1 MSFLFVFCFSKGFT
15 LFRNMLNELRQRL
28 EDRKCPSF
36 WIPKIDLFSDI
47 FDDLS
52 EEESTQINSKIKLV
66 NDVIANPKK
75 FIADEYLEMVRF
87 YRQRCCYF
95 GDHAYDEDIES
106 APLIN
111 KVRKSPCFL
120 LDCSYSDRNFSRNYD
135 PVGLEVY

>member
-1 MSFLFVFCFSKGFT
+1 
-15 LFRNMLNELRQRL
+15 MLNELRQRL

-52 EEESTQINSKIKLV
+52 DEESTQINSKIKLI

-75 FIADEYLEMVRF
+75 YIADGYLEMVRF

-95 GDHAYDEDIES
+95 GKHAYEEDIES
-106 APLIN
+106 APLVN
-111 KVRKSPCFL
+111 KVRKGPYFL

-135 PVGLEVY
+135 PVGLQVY